1 MKSFYIEPLV
11 NRSINVCAQFENSG
25 EIAVTARF
33 KGEVYCDGAFVDV
46 IESEEKPVA
55 LGETLSPLWLHVRI
69 PGEYLIRGS
78 VLYDG
83 RETETKEVSFN
94 VPE

>member
-11 NRSINVCAQFENSG
+11 NHSINVCAQFENSD

-33 KGEVYCDGAFVDV
+33 KAEVYCDGAFIDL

-55 LGETLSPLWLHVRI
+55 VGETLSLSPLATRC
-69 PGEYLIRGS
+69 
-78 VLYDG
+78 
-83 RETETKEVSFN
+83 
-94 VPE
+94 

>member
-1 MKSFYIEPLV
+1 MFYIEPLV

-55 LGETLSPLWLHVRI
+55 VGETLSPLATRADT
-69 PGEYLIRGS
+69 R
-78 VLYDG
+78 
-83 RETETKEVSFN
+83 RVSDTR
-94 VPE
+94 VSAV

>member
-1 MKSFYIEPLV
+1 MFYIEPLV

-55 LGETLSPLWLHVRI
+55 VGETLSLSYGYTYGYPASI
-69 PGEYLIRGS
+69 
-78 VLYDG
+78 
-83 RETETKEVSFN
+83 
-94 VPE
+94 